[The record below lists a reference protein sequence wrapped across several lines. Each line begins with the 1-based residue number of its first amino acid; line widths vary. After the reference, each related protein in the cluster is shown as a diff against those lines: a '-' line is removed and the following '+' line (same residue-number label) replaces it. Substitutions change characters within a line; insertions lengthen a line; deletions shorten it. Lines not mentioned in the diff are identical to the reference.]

1 MTPYEMI
8 CEYKRIKGI
17 KSDNA
22 AARELGVT
30 RSAISMVKSG
40 GGFSVET
47 AWKVAEALSLDPA
60 EVIAT
65 CELASAKRSGDEE
78 KVQVWK
84 QRFKSVS
91 HSAASLFFGV
101 ALLAEGA
108 EMVRHCILCSID
120 YAGRKGAKLGF

>member
-22 AARELGVT
+22 VAKELGVT
-30 RSAISMVKSG
+30 RSAISMIKSG

-47 AWKVAEALSLDPA
+47 AWKVSETLSLDPA

-65 CELASAKRSGDEE
+65 CELANAKRSGDEG
-78 KVQVWK
+78 KIQVWK
-84 QRFKSVS
+84 KRFRAVS
-91 HSAASLFFGV
+91 HSAASVFFGS
-101 ALLAEGA
+101 ALLGGA
-108 EMVRHCILCSID
+108 VEAVRHCILC
-120 YAGRKGAKLGF
+120 